1 MNISDSITW
10 ILWKYY
16 ALKKALK
23 IGQFNMGA
31 NDERRYVNSIR
42 QDRGSRFDN
51 HEGLSYLVNGEIAF
65 AAIEFIFGLH
75 NITSERSERVCYGQK

>member
-31 NDERRYVNSIR
+31 NDERRDVNSIR

-51 HEGLSYLVNGEIAF
+51 HYVSRVGHLSIYNLW
-65 AAIEFIFGLH
+65 
-75 NITSERSERVCYGQK
+75 